1 MNPLV
6 KINNVKVIVPLENT
20 GIKQDVLRIPNRLSF
35 ATISLENRDKEKE
48 NGALYQHAWSD
59 ASLAPWFM
67 WIPKQALKV
76 PSS

>member
-6 KINNVKVIVPLENT
+6 KVNNVKVIVPLENT

-48 NGALYQHAWSD
+48 NGALY
-59 ASLAPWFM
+59 
-67 WIPKQALKV
+67 
-76 PSS
+76 